1 MNVGVALCTYQGARF
16 VVTQVRSILEQPE
29 VALVAIGD
37 DGSTDGT
44 VELIRDTIAASGR
57 DDVDVRYLEVGG
69 RLGVT
74 ANFERTTQA
83 LEAELIALSD
93 QDDRW
98 HPHRLRPI
106 IERFESDPT
115 LLLTFTDA
123 QLVDGAGEPL
133 GSTLFGFLEL
143 GEGELAALREGD
155 AFRAFIRRNLA
166 TGATVVFRRELLAAA
181 VPFPSTWVHDEWLA
195 VVAAALGGVAVVE
208 AQTIDYRLHGGN
220 QIGVTTPTLR
230 HKVSR
235 ILEARGDRN
244 RVLAARFDELARR
257 LETMEGVPVARRT
270 AAHAKA
276 AFETRRA
283 AFPPNRLR
291 RALPVLRLAAT
302 GEYGRYASRG
312 STDILRDL
320 VQPA

>member
-16 VVTQVRSILEQPE
+16 VETQVRSILEQPQAVE
-29 VALVAIGD
+29 VVLGD

-44 VELIRDTIAASGR
+44 VEIVRHTVAASDR
-57 DDVDVRYLEVGG
+57 DDVDLRVLPIGE

-83 LEAELIALSD
+83 LGTDLIALSD

-98 HPHRLRPI
+98 RPGRLDAI
-106 IERFESDPT
+106 VERFEDDPG

-123 QLVDGAGEPL
+123 DLVDAAGAPL

-143 GEGELAALREGD
+143 GEGELTAIREGD
-155 AFRAFIRRNLA
+155 AFSAFIRRNLA

-181 VPFPSTWVHDEWLA
+181 LPFPSAWVHDEWLA

-208 AQTIDYRLHGGN
+208 DQTIDYRLHGGN
-220 QIGVTTPTLR
+220 QIGVSTPTLR
-230 HKVSR
+230 HKLSR
-235 ILEARGDRN
+235 TLERRGERN
-244 RVLAARFDELARR
+244 QLLAVRFEELARR
-257 LETMEGVPVARRT
+257 LEKLDGVPVARRT

-276 AFETRRA
+276 VFESRRA
-283 AFPPNRLR
+283 KFPSNRLR

-312 STDILRDL
+312 TADILRDL
-320 VQPA
+320 IQPA

>member
-1 MNVGVALCTYQGARF
+1 MKVGVALCTYQGARF
-16 VVTQVRSILEQPE
+16 VETQVGSILEQPE
-29 VALVAIGD
+29 TAQLALGD

-44 VELIRDTIAASGR
+44 VDLVRDTIAVSGR
-57 DDVDVRYLEVGG
+57 DDVDVRVLPIGE

-83 LEAELIALSD
+83 LATDLIALSD

-98 HPHRLRPI
+98 HPGRLAAI
-106 IERFESDPT
+106 AERFQADPT
-115 LLLTFTDA
+115 LLLIFTDA
-123 QLVDGAGEPL
+123 DLVDADGAPL

-143 GEGELAALREGD
+143 GEGELAALRDGD
-155 AFRAFIRRNLA
+155 AFPAFIRRNLA

-181 VPFPSTWVHDEWLA
+181 LPFPSSWVHDEWLA

-208 AQTIDYRLHGGN
+208 DRTIDYRLHGGN
-220 QIGVTTPTLR
+220 QIGVATPTLR
-230 HKVSR
+230 HKLSR
-235 ILEARGDRN
+235 ILERRGDRN
-244 RVLAARFDELARR
+244 RVLAARFEELARR
-257 LETMEGVPVARRT
+257 LETIDGVPVSRRT
-270 AAHAKA
+270 AAQAKA

-302 GEYGRYASRG
+302 GEYARYASRG
-312 STDILRDL
+312 SADILRDL
-320 VQPA
+320 IQPA

>member
-1 MNVGVALCTYQGARF
+1 MTVGVALCTYQGARF
-16 VVTQVRSILEQPE
+16 VETQVRSILEQPE
-29 VALVAIGD
+29 IVSLAIGD

-44 VELIRDTIAASGR
+44 LELIRDTIAASGR
-57 DDVDVRYLEVGG
+57 DDIDVRTLAVGG

-74 ANFERTTQA
+74 ANFERTMQA
-83 LEAELIALSD
+83 LDTEFIALSD

-98 HPHRLRPI
+98 HPQRLRPI
-106 IERFESDPT
+106 VERFESDPA

-123 QLVDGAGEPL
+123 DLVDGAGEPL
-133 GSTLFGFLEL
+133 GSTLFGFLEI
-143 GEGELAALREGD
+143 GDRELAALREGD

-181 VPFPSTWVHDEWLA
+181 VPFPATWVHDEWLA
-195 VVAAALGGVAVVE
+195 AVAAALGGVAVVE
-208 AQTIDYRLHGGN
+208 DPTIDYRLHGGN
-220 QIGVTTPTLR
+220 QIGVATPTLR
-230 HKVSR
+230 HKLSR
-235 ILEARGDRN
+235 ILEPRGDRN
-244 RVLAARFDELARR
+244 RTLAARFDELARR

-283 AFPPNRLR
+283 AFPSNRLR
-291 RALPVLRLAAT
+291 RVLPVLRLAAT
-302 GEYGRYASRG
+302 GAYGLYASRG
-312 STDILRDL
+312 NADVLRDL